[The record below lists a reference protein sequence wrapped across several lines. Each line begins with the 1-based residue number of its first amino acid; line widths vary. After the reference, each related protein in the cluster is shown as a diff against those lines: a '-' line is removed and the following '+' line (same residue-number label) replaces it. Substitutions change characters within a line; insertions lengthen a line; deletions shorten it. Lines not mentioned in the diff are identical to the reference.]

1 MLNDI
6 LSKVNRPD
14 FPLNWAATEKMPR
27 IAWKTG
33 TSYGRRDA
41 WSIGY
46 NKHYTIG
53 VWTGNFSG
61 VGVESLSGA
70 EVATPLL
77 FRLFNTIDYDNEK
90 EWFQQPAD
98 VAVRAV
104 CPVTGLLPGEHC
116 AETVSDYFIPLVSG
130 TQVCHHLEEI
140 AVSADE
146 SISYCNSCRPTTG
159 YKKLLYQLYDADM
172 QAWMTER
179 HMLYRKVPPH
189 NPACETIFKDAAPQ
203 IKSPQADAEY
213 LIEKKNPE
221 PLQLVCQ
228 AGSDVSKVYWYINN
242 KFYKAAELG
251 QKVFF
256 TPQEGPVKIS
266 CTDDKGRNKDVWI
279 RVKYM
284 D

>member
-1 MLNDI
+1 
-6 LSKVNRPD
+6 
-14 FPLNWAATEKMPR
+14 
-27 IAWKTG
+27 
-33 TSYGRRDA
+33 
-41 WSIGY
+41 
-46 NKHYTIG
+46 
-53 VWTGNFSG
+53 
-61 VGVESLSGA
+61 
-70 EVATPLL
+70 
-77 FRLFNTIDYDNEK
+77 
-90 EWFQQPAD
+90 
-98 VAVRAV
+98 
-104 CPVTGLLPGEHC
+104 
-116 AETVSDYFIPLVSG
+116 
-130 TQVCHHLEEI
+130 
-140 AVSADE
+140 
-146 SISYCNSCRPTTG
+146 
-159 YKKLLYQLYDADM
+159 M